1 MDSLVQAA
9 KQRKRPRDVAIFL
22 ILRYTGMRRESVAT
36 LQVRHLDGE
45 WGMRNVF
52 VKGGK
57 TRDIPLPAAVMQ
69 FPPTYV
75 DLVVAKQGERV
86 MPDTAC
92 SGRRGAGAASGRYGR
107 Q

>member
-1 MDSLVQAA
+1 MLEQFLGAA

-45 WGMRNVF
+45 WGMRNAF

-69 FPPTYV
+69 FLHTYV
-75 DLVVAKQGERV
+75 DLVVAKQGKRV
-86 MPDTAC
+86 MPDTALFW
-92 SGRRGAGAASGRYGR
+92 SHHRGLARSRRPA
-107 Q
+107 